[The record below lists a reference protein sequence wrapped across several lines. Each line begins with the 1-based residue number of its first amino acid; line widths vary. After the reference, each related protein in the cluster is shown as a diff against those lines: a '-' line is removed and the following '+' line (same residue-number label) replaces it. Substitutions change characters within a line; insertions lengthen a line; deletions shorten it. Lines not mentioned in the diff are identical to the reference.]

1 MELCIT
7 EHKSV
12 DTLNPWNDSV
22 RVFVDGDFNYGY
34 FVREHR
40 LFELLTTEQQGV
52 YLQGTT
58 AKLDVSVAVA
68 QAVVDMGATP
78 FKKPVLAERRPA

>member
-12 DTLNPWNDSV
+12 DTLNPWNDMV

-34 FVREHR
+34 FVRVPR
-40 LFELLTTEQQGV
+40 LFELLTAEQQV
-52 YLQGTT
+52 TYLQGRT
-58 AKLDVSVAVA
+58 AKLDVSIAVA

-78 FKKPVLAERRPA
+78 FKKPVLAKPLAA

>member
-12 DTLNPWNDSV
+12 DTLNPWNDTV

-40 LFELLTTEQQGV
+40 LFELLTAEQQV
-52 YLQGTT
+52 TYLQGRT
-58 AKLDVSVAVA
+58 AKLDVSIAVA

-78 FKKPVLAERRPA
+78 FKKPVLAKPLAA